1 MPAPSADFPALGAS
15 TSSSGYTDGLGRRA
29 LAFDREDGTML
40 ERLVVRAELSAFERS
55 LRERLDR
62 LAVLD
67 DERIAKPR
75 SIERSADG
83 SLVVLSEFVPGS
95 RLSDLLDAT
104 AQQGAVPGVDVALGF
119 LLDVLP
125 ALCGLHAGAG
135 FVHGAI
141 SPGRAV
147 LTPAGQVVLLDAIFG
162 DGLSR
167 LQYSRQRLWT
177 EFAIAMPPAA
187 GPPRFDASCDIAQA
201 ALSAVMLVIG
211 RPIAEYEYPEGIPA
225 LLVEVVDVAQIRGS
239 TEFAAGLQRFLQR
252 SLPLPGRRAYTAVDD
267 ALIEVRD
274 LARALGVDV
283 CRRALVEFI
292 EQQES
297 GSQPLDFGADE
308 YASAYTYQYDADET
322 AASGSNG
329 GDDLGLG
336 LQVEEDESPLDG
348 ELDLGGRAAAEDE
361 TVYDLN
367 PSSEVEE
374 PAAEPIAA
382 AEEWSSDPAP
392 VETPAFEESIETPAV
407 EESIAAVPEP
417 IVDSYREE
425 PAPEFTSYSAPE
437 PEPEFTSYSAPEPEP
452 IVDPVAAIEA
462 APVIDEPIFE
472 EPPLEERIEPAPEPE
487 PEPAPKH
494 EPKFEPRFDAK
505 PVLKPSAPPPE
516 DSLETST
523 GLQDFPVPD
532 PDNGPLDTG
541 TIRYDS
547 EPAAPEED
555 DEPEEESKNS
565 RRRKRGRSARSR
577 KDKLR
582 SAARPQPLTPPERPA
597 PPPPAPLPAAKPTNT
612 GWIVEPS
619 RAAAFEPPEPTHAA
633 PPPPPVVSPPPPAP
647 PIALAPP
654 PPPPP
659 IQPIAPPPPPPV
671 MPRPVTA
678 IPVAPPIPVH
688 RPPALA
694 PPPAPSPALKL
705 KTDTSSGYTPPRKP
719 REPVEDLYSARPIAP
734 PSDEPSAFPWKLAGA
749 ALVLMIIGVV
759 AGHSYL
765 PIGSKEA
772 PAAAAADTEPAAATP
787 APVASA
793 ALPKTGRIQIDTQP
807 PGARVLLNGKHVGES
822 PLNLEVPVGRHTLT
836 LATTT
841 GSVRRTVRVEAGK
854 TVTVDAPIFSGWV
867 DVVAPIILDVTV
879 DGKSI
884 GTTEQN
890 RLLLRPGRHELTFS
904 NRDLDYSSNHTVDIE
919 PGEVKTITLDPRGS
933 ANLNATP
940 WAEVWVDGKKV
951 GDTPLANLQIP
962 LGTHEVVFKHP
973 QLGERRVTTT
983 IRANAPVAISVD
995 MNKQ

>member
-1 MPAPSADFPALGAS
+1 MPAPSADYPALGAS

-55 LRERLDR
+55 LRDRLDR
-62 LAVLD
+62 LAILD
-67 DERIAKPR
+67 DERMAKPR

-162 DGLSR
+162 DALSR

-201 ALSAVMLVIG
+201 VLSAVMLVIG
-211 RPIAEYEYPEGIPA
+211 RPIAEYEYPDGIAA

-252 SLPLPGRRAYTAVDD
+252 SLPLPGRRPYTAVDD

-283 CRRALVEFI
+283 CRRALVDFI

-297 GSQPLDFGADE
+297 GSQPAEFGADE
-308 YASAYTYQYDADET
+308 YASAYEYQYEVAET

-348 ELDLGGRAAAEDE
+348 ELDLDGRAAAEDE

-374 PAAEPIAA
+374 PAAEPAA
-382 AEEWSSDPAP
+382 AVEEWSSDPAP
-392 VETPAFEESIETPAV
+392 IETAAFEESTE
-407 EESIAAVPEP
+407 AAPEP
-417 IVDSYREE
+417 IVDSFREE
-425 PAPEFTSYSAPE
+425 PAPEFTSYSTPE
-437 PEPEFTSYSAPEPEP
+437 PEPEPEPEP
-452 IVDPVAAIEA
+452 IVEAVSA
-462 APVIDEPIFE
+462 APVIEEPIFQ
-472 EPPLEERIEPAPEPE
+472 EPPLEERIEATPEPE
-487 PEPAPKH
+487 PEPEPKPEQPKI
-494 EPKFEPRFDAK
+494 EPKFEPRFDPK
-505 PVLKPSAPPPE
+505 PVLKPFAAAPAPE
-516 DSLETST
+516 DSLETNT
-523 GLQDFPVPD
+523 GLEDFPVPD
-532 PDNGPLDTG
+532 PDHGPLDTG
-541 TIRYDS
+541 TVRYDS

-555 DEPEEESKNS
+555 DEPAEESKNS
-565 RRRKRGRSARSR
+565 RRRKRSRSARSR

-582 SAARPQPLTPPERPA
+582 SAARPQPLTPPERPTPAERPA
-597 PPPPAPLPAAKPTNT
+597 PPPPVPLPAAKPTNT

-619 RAAAFEPPEPTHAA
+619 RAAAFDPPVPAPEPP
-633 PPPPPVVSPPPPAP
+633 PPPPPVVAPPPPP

-659 IQPIAPPPPPPV
+659 PPIRPIAPPPPPPV
-671 MPRPVTA
+671 AMPRPVTA

-688 RPPALA
+688 RAPAPV
-694 PPPAPSPALKL
+694 PPPAPGPALKL
-705 KTDTSSGYTPPRKP
+705 KTEPSYAPPRKP
-719 REPVEDLYSARPIAP
+719 RDPVEDVYSSRPIAP
-734 PSDEPSAFPWKLAGA
+734 PADEPSAFPFKLAGA

-765 PIGSKEA
+765 PIGSKKA
-772 PAAAAADTEPAAATP
+772 SPPAAAETESAAAPT
-787 APVASA
+787 APVAPSA
-793 ALPKTGRIQIDTQP
+793 APKTGRIQIDTQP
-807 PGARVLLNGKHVGES
+807 PGARVMLNGKHVGES

-836 LATTT
+836 LAATS

-867 DVVAPIILDVTV
+867 DVVAPIILDVIA

-951 GDTPLANLQIP
+951 GETPLANLQIP
-962 LGTHEVVFKHP
+962 LGTREVVFKHP

-983 IRANAPVAISVD
+983 IRANAPVAVSVD